1 MSFQNYLG
9 KRARITD
16 VDGEVFVGTIVV
28 VTPAID
34 NEENEASFC
43 INSMGLW
50 IEFFESEIDSFEI
63 LEE

>member
-16 VDGEVFVGTIVV
+16 VDGQVFVGIIEV

-34 NEENEASFC
+34 NEENEASLC
-43 INSMGLW
+43 IDSRGIW
-50 IEFFESEIDSFEI
+50 IELFESEIDSFEVI
-63 LEE
+63 EE